1 MNLTELTYT
10 KIKHIIRKFPR
21 IRRPSFLYRLKQN
34 ENSEVEDPCYMW
46 KTHAKLVE
54 RSVVHL
60 SFVSIIP
67 RFNKRRTRKERLF
80 TCFYHIGGD
89 FKAVLNVK

>member
-1 MNLTELTYT
+1 M
-10 KIKHIIRKFPR
+10 
-21 IRRPSFLYRLKQN
+21 
-34 ENSEVEDPCYMW
+34 C
-46 KTHAKLVE
+46 KTHANSVE

-80 TCFYHIGGD
+80 TCFYYIGGD
-89 FKAVLNVK
+89 FKAVLR